1 MSRYSGPQGSGAAR
15 RVRELKQDEAEARN
29 APLAKSDDVAV
40 ETAAEPSDR

>member
-29 APLAKSDDVAV
+29 APLAKPDDVDV
-40 ETAAEPSDR
+40 ETTVETSDR